1 MLHDPLMVFH
11 DIGLYGSAGRILC
24 WFETKTLLD
33 QPAGR
38 LVQIDAAARSRD
50 EAPADLARLD
60 WTARIIGI
68 TDATGDL
75 ARPCATSTARAI
87 AVSAAACARTLTT
100 AAGSGAGQRGGA

>member
-1 MLHDPLMVFH
+1 MLTIRNEVVLHDPLMVFH

-50 EAPADLARLD
+50 EAPADLAVDRH
-60 WTARIIGI
+60 GI
-68 TDATGDL
+68 AD
-75 ARPCATSTARAI
+75 
-87 AVSAAACARTLTT
+87 
-100 AAGSGAGQRGGA
+100 